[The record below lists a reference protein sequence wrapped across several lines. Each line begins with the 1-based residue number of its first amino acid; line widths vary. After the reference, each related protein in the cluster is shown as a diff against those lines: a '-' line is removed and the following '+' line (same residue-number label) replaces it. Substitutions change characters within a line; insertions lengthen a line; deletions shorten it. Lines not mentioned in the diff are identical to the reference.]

1 MKLWSPSW
9 PRLGLMAFFL
19 GGLGSGCL
27 MTRSE
32 VSEKE
37 QKKVI
42 QDQVVSLQKTYA
54 DQQSQGQEILEQMR
68 NLTGRLE
75 ALEAEALKDSQ
86 AQEERSRSEQNQAQE
101 IQKRILALQE
111 EILALKAG
119 LDSLKE
125 KVPSSGAAN
134 SSGASGVLGGPVEAD
149 EAFQSKE
156 WRRAAVLYQKWREK
170 NPKHRAYSEATYKL
184 GVSLVEQGMKEE
196 AAVFFEE
203 VLRKFPGSSGAKKS
217 QAALKKLK

>member
-1 MKLWSPSW
+1 MNQWSQSW
-9 PRLGLMAFFL
+9 LRLGLVAVFS

-32 VSEKE
+32 VAEKE
-37 QKKVI
+37 QKKAI
-42 QDQVVSLQKTYA
+42 QDQVVTLQKTYA

-68 NLTGRLE
+68 ILTGRLE
-75 ALEAEALKDSQ
+75 ALESQ
-86 AQEERSRSEQNQAQE
+86 AQKNSENQEERSRSEQSQYQE
-101 IQKRILALQE
+101 TQKRLLALQE
-111 EILALKAG
+111 EVLALKAE
-119 LDSLKE
+119 LENLKE
-125 KVPSSGAAN
+125 KVPRAGAVN
-134 SSGASGVLGGPVEAD
+134 STGASGASGGPTEAD
-149 EAFQSKE
+149 EAFQAKE

-184 GVSLVEQGMKEE
+184 GVALVEQGMKEE

-203 VLRKFPGSSGAKKS
+203 VLRRSPGSSSAKRA